1 MNRNDQAIIGGLILV
16 LAVVALAIGVP
27 AYAPDSAPARTP
39 LPTIEPAAPY
49 REGTLG
55 RPVSVSPLAARTQVD
70 RDLVALTFSGLVKL
84 GPDGILIP
92 DLAARWTTDETG
104 KSWTFSLRPDARWHD
119 GEPVTAQDV
128 VFTINVLRD
137 PTYTGP
143 GAGSWLEVTP
153 TAVDE
158 RTVQFDLTTPLGG
171 FLQLATQPI
180 APAHLLTGVPV
191 DALADDPLGQA
202 PIGSGPFVMAELD
215 ADHAVLEPAA
225 SFGLPG
231 PDGGEPSP
239 SAPPPTDALATP
251 GATKRPAIAAPRL
264 SRLEF
269 RYFDDVAT
277 LTDAFEAGE
286 IDAVSG
292 LPPAEAASLVAAVDG
307 SRALRSHG
315 TTLTAV
321 LLNLRVAHLELRDPA
336 VRKALLAGLDRSAIV
351 AGAFGGMATQADS
364 LIPPTSWAFDKAAS
378 APVAHDPA
386 AAAAA
391 LTKAG
396 WTKVDEKWRPAKATT
411 PYTIELLTPDREMNP
426 GLHAVAE
433 QVAASWEALG
443 FTVTLVETDPGT
455 SLTERLREGKF
466 TAAVIDVSI
475 GLDPDLYPLL
485 ASSQTRTGGLNLI
498 GLQDSTLDGLLA
510 AARKPGTPEARKA
523 AYTAL
528 QTQLSLGEYILPV
541 AFADEVVVARNTVQD
556 VVVQPVGDPSDR
568 FWDVLTWRLANDR

>member
-1 MNRNDQAIIGGLILV
+1 MNRNDQAIIGGLVLV

-27 AYAPDSAPARTP
+27 AFGPSTAAPTP
-39 LPTIEPAAPY
+39 RPTVQPAAPY
-49 REGTLG
+49 REGTIG
-55 RPVSVSPLAARTQVD
+55 RPVSVNPLAARTQVD
-70 RDLVALTFSGLVKL
+70 RDLVALTYSGLVKL
-84 GPDGILIP
+84 GPDGMLIP

-104 KSWTFSLRPDARWHD
+104 KSWTFTLRPDARWHD
-119 GEPVTAQDV
+119 GEPVTANDV

-153 TAVDE
+153 TAVND

-180 APAHLLTGVPV
+180 APAHLLSGVPIES
-191 DALADDPLGQA
+191 LAEDPLGQA
-202 PIGSGPFVMAELD
+202 PVGSGPFVVTELD
-215 ADHAVLEPAA
+215 ADHAILEPAA
-225 SFGLPG
+225 SVGLGG
-231 PDGGEPSP
+231 PDGAEPSP

-251 GATKRPAIAAPRL
+251 AATKRPAIAAPRL

-269 RYFDDVAT
+269 RYFEDVAA
-277 LTDAFEAGE
+277 LTDAYEAGE
-286 IDAVSG
+286 IDVVSG
-292 LPPAEAASLVAAVDG
+292 LPPAEAADLASTVDG
-307 SRALRSHG
+307 SRSLRSPG

-321 LLNLRVAHLELRDPA
+321 LLNLRVGHLELRDPA

-351 AGAFGGMATQADS
+351 ANAFGGMASQADS
-364 LIPPTSWAFDKAAS
+364 PIPPTSWAFDKAAS
-378 APVAHDPA
+378 PPVAFDAA

-396 WTKVDEKWRPAKATT
+396 WTKVEEKWRPAKATT
-411 PYTIELLTPDREMNP
+411 PYTIELLAPDPTMNP

-433 QVAASWEALG
+433 RVAADWEALG

-466 TAAVIDVSI
+466 TAAVIDMSI

-498 GLQDSTLDGLLA
+498 GLQDSTLDGLLS

-541 AFADEVVVARNTVQD
+541 AFADEVVVARNAVQD